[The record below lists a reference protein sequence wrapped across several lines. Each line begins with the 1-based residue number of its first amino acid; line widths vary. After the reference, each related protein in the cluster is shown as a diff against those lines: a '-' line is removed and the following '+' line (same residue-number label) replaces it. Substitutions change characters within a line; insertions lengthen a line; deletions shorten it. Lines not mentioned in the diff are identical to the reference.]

1 MHWLVESKGM
11 LSLTS
16 KSSSIDLLELFMIE
30 SLINEL
36 TTNIESD
43 WELLVKHTS
52 SNTLERRG
60 TLMWMMSHFSS

>member
-1 MHWLVESKGM
+1 M

-36 TTNIESD
+36 NETIGSD
-43 WELLVKHTS
+43 WELLAKHTL
-52 SNTLERRG
+52 SNALER
-60 TLMWMMSHFSS
+60 